1 MLDIKKEKSYIS
13 VAQPGS
19 PISSMSVP
27 IPAAVVQN
35 REGHRRE
42 AREIELLFVV
52 MIIAVVAEIL
62 LIRTIRSSFR
72 GSERERRETKKILQA
87 GSYVSGYP
95 ALVGGRLCPP
105 AIDVPAW
112 LSTSTRG
119 IKSPS
124 SSPFGRFES

>member
-42 AREIELLFVV
+42 AREIELLSVV
-52 MIIAVVAEIL
+52 MIISVVAEIL
-62 LIRTIRSSFR
+62 LIRSIRSFR
-72 GSERERRETKKILQA
+72 GSERERRKTKKILQA

-119 IKSPS
+119 MKSPS